1 MAIERWEPSNTLT
14 TQEQVLLKRLGRVRK
29 LFGFLREHRAL
40 IFDDKLQDE
49 LAAMYRDTGAG
60 RPPVTPALMA
70 MAALLQGY
78 VGASDA
84 EVVELTVVDLR
95 WQMVLGQLGQTTP
108 AFSQG
113 AFHDFRNRM
122 IRHDLDLRVLERTM
136 EVARET
142 KAFDW
147 RKLPKDLRVAIDSRP
162 LQGAG
167 RVEDTFNLLAHAARK
182 VLHCAAALLD
192 LSDEEAAREAGAPL
206 LVQSSVKKGL
216 DIEWS
221 DDSQKADALETLAI
235 EVDRLE
241 SWVSDALGQAVGAP
255 PLSEHLATL
264 ARIRE
269 QDLEPDPTRGGK
281 RRRIRNGVAPD
292 RRISIEDSQ
301 MRHGRKSN
309 SRRVDGF
316 KQHIATDLDTK
327 LILSCAVTPANRPEA
342 EAAEPLKAEVDRMG
356 RRYAEWHI
364 DRGYIKSAIVA
375 SITDG
380 GGEVVCKPW
389 VPHNGELFTKTAF
402 KLDLR
407 AMTIKCPAGRVESI
421 RFGQGAQFAA
431 EDCRR
436 CELRAQCT
444 TSDAGRSV
452 LINEDERLQQRLRR
466 RIATRSGRARLRQ
479 RVAVEHSLAH
489 IAQRQGSRARYRGI
503 RKNLYDLRRA
513 AAIQNLEII
522 HRHLDVRGAM
532 PRRIAA

>member
-1 MAIERWEPSNTLT
+1 
-14 TQEQVLLKRLGRVRK
+14 
-29 LFGFLREHRAL
+29 
-40 IFDDKLQDE
+40 
-49 LAAMYRDTGAG
+49 
-60 RPPVTPALMA
+60 
-70 MAALLQGY
+70 

-84 EVVELTVVDLR
+84 EVVELTIVDLR
-95 WQMVLGQLGQTTP
+95 WQMVLGRLGETDP

-113 AFHDFRNRM
+113 AFYDFRNRM
-122 IRHDLDLRVLERTM
+122 IQHDLDRRVLERTM

-162 LQGAG
+162 LEGAG

-182 VLHCAAALLD
+182 VLHCAALLLD
-192 LSDEEAAREAGAPL
+192 LSDEEAAHKADARL
-206 LVQSSVKKGL
+206 LVESSVKKGL

-221 DDSQKADALETLAI
+221 DDGKKAEALEALVVEI
-235 EVDRLE
+235 DHLE
-241 SWVSDALGQAVGAP
+241 AWVADSLGQAAGEP

-264 ARIRE
+264 AQIRT

-281 RRRIRNGVAPD
+281 RRRIREGVAPD
-292 RRISIEDSQ
+292 RRISVEDGQ

-309 SRRVDGF
+309 SRRVDGY

-342 EAAEPLKAEVDRMG
+342 EAAEPLKAEVDQMR
-356 RRYAEWHI
+356 RRYAEWHM
-364 DRGYIKSAIVA
+364 DRGYIKSPVVAAIIDA
-375 SITDG
+375 G
-380 GGEVVCKPW
+380 GDVVCKPW
-389 VPHNGELFTKTAF
+389 VPRNGELFTKTAF

-407 AMTIKCPAGRVESI
+407 AMTITCPAGRVEPI
-421 RFGQGAQFAA
+421 RLGHDVQFVA

-436 CELRAQCT
+436 CRLRPQCT
-444 TSDAGRSV
+444 KSDAGRSV
-452 LINEDERLQQRLRR
+452 LINEDERLQQRLRKL
-466 RIATRSGRARLRQ
+466 IATKSGRARLRQ

-489 IAQRQGSRARYRGI
+489 IAQRQGPRARYRGI

-513 AAIQNLEII
+513 SAIQNLEIT
-522 HRHLDVRGAM
+522 HRRIAARGAT